1 MTPAHVTRISKHAAR
16 RYCQRVM
23 HEHPTKPA
31 RERAVTALHAL
42 LLQAVEM
49 PGIRTRSRGD
59 GLRAYHMGECIG
71 IVRDRTLV
79 TLLTFEQYE
88 RSVG

>member
-1 MTPAHVTRISKHAAR
+1 MPPRVSRISKHACR

-31 RERAVTALHAL
+31 RDRAELELRALVD
-42 LLQAVEM
+42 QGVEM
-49 PGIRTRSRGD
+49 PAIRTRTRRD
-59 GLRAYHMGECIG
+59 GKQTAYHLGTCIG

-88 RSVG
+88 RSV